1 MPRVRPVAPVAAG
14 GINAS
19 VQQIIFCTESGASL
33 RGMVYRHATSEKII
47 LFFAGRSSNLAKVA
61 APAMEMLRLGVSV
74 FVFEYRGFGE
84 TPGRPSLKSLMA
96 DGLAAYGEVIALG
109 YEPKNIVLYGES
121 LGSSVAT
128 YVASR
133 KPASGLVLQ
142 SGFSSLERLAK
153 DLSPFF
159 RLYPSSMFAHLR
171 LASDALLKQSHPP
184 LLVIHGDKDNVI
196 DMDHSLRLAAAAGEA
211 TTLVILR
218 GAGHFHVH
226 RRGDWHEAMR
236 SFLASL

>member
-1 MPRVRPVAPVAAG
+1 MPRVRPDAPVVAG
-14 GINAS
+14 E
-19 VQQIIFCTESGASL
+19 QIIFSGERGALL
-33 RGMVYRHATSEKII
+33 RGMIYRHPASEKII

-84 TPGRPSLKSLMA
+84 TPGRPTLKTLMD

-109 YEPKNIVLYGES
+109 YEPKDIVLYGES

-128 YVASR
+128 YVAAR

-184 LLVIHGDKDNVI
+184 LLVIHGDKDDVI
-196 DMDHSLRLAAAAGEA
+196 HMNHSLRLAAAAGES

-218 GAGHFHVH
+218 GAGHFLVH
-226 RRGDWHEAMR
+226 RRADWHEAMR